1 MHAVV
6 YVVDA
11 ARLGAADGDAAA
23 AERALFE
30 ADFGAAGKNAAK
42 IAGKP
47 LLIVANKQ
55 DGAAAPP
62 AEPEDGEAP
71 AEPAPAAEAGAPPP
85 ASAAAVA
92 AALGV
97 ELGDDARAVAGSAHP
112 RCHGGAGG
120 ELDAPLAEGLEWLFE
135 RVLARH
141 DELAARVAADLAA
154 RDELAREKKRL
165 KDANTFCITLR
176 RAFALGDYEGEDEA
190 TREVYAEQDALEFF
204 ASECGLTPAL
214 EGAGTNV
221 AEDFA
226 HEEVA
231 KAARAGAAALPE
243 AARELVRLVG
253 RQKVAMKMMG
263 GMFTPIKKDVAKKD
277 WPEIKAYVLE
287 RRAEVGIALDA

>member
-1 MHAVV
+1 M
-6 YVVDA
+6 
-11 ARLGAADGDAAA
+11 
-23 AERALFE
+23 
-30 ADFGAAGKNAAK
+30 
-42 IAGKP
+42 
-47 LLIVANKQ
+47 
-55 DGAAAPP
+55 
-62 AEPEDGEAP
+62 
-71 AEPAPAAEAGAPPP
+71 
-85 ASAAAVA
+85 
-92 AALGV
+92 
-97 ELGDDARAVAGSAHP
+97 
-112 RCHGGAGG
+112 
-120 ELDAPLAEGLEWLFE
+120 
-135 RVLARH
+135 
-141 DELAARVAADLAA
+141 
-154 RDELAREKKRL
+154 
-165 KDANTFCITLR
+165 FCTTLR

-287 RRAEVGIALDA
+287 RRAEVGVELDA